1 MERHSLLTALAS
13 LAAITLIALP
23 VAGLR
28 LGWAFA
34 WRSLMAGELLVTI
47 AGLPSIGQLLSVN
60 QDQQDTAGAISI
72 MIVILTIGI
81 VVDMGF
87 NQVNNRI
94 RRRWGLVDAATGL

>member
-1 MERHSLLTALAS
+1 
-13 LAAITLIALP
+13 
-23 VAGLR
+23 
-28 LGWAFA
+28 
-34 WRSLMAGELLVTI
+34 MAGELLVTI

-81 VVDMGF
+81 LVDMGF

-94 RRRWGLVDAATGL
+94 RSRWGLVDAATGM